1 MKTTSKSTVPLLP
14 TEVLLPESW
23 CQEAA
28 APCQEAAAPWQAA
41 GGDEQ
46 ELEAGA

>member
-28 APCQEAAAPWQAA
+28 APWQAA